1 MRLKV
6 RNSSGQMVPLGSVA
20 QVRETSGPLLLTR
33 YNMYPAAPIRG
44 NAAPGTSTGQ
54 AIALMERLAQQQL
67 PSDLA
72 VEWTEMAYLEI
83 QAGNTA
89 SILFA
94 SAVVMVFLVLAA
106 QYESWALPLAVILV
120 MPMCLLS
127 ALLGVYLAGQ
137 DLSIFTQIGSVVLVG
152 LASKNAILIV
162 ESARRKREVGVSRR
176 EAVLAACRLRLRPI
190 VMTSLAFVL
199 GVLPLAFASGAGAEM
214 QWSLGVT
221 VFCGM
226 IGVIGFGLLFTPVFF
241 DLIDG
246 LSTTRP
252 FNTPLMRWIG
262 SATLDIFALGYVR
275 RFFVSRLRRATATSM
290 QPRNT
295 LTPTTRRPTQS
306 ETATK

>member
-1 MRLKV
+1 
-6 RNSSGQMVPLGSVA
+6 MVPLGSVA

-54 AIALMERLAQQQL
+54 AIARMERLARQQL

-83 QAGNTA
+83 KAGNTA

-106 QYESWALPLAVILV
+106 QYESWGLPLAVILV

-162 ESARRKREVGVSRR
+162 ECARRNREVGVSRR
-176 EAVLAACRLRLRPI
+176 EAVLTACRLRLRPI

-199 GVLPLAFASGAGAEM
+199 GVLPLAFAAGAGAEM

-226 IGVIGFGLLFTPVFF
+226 LGVIGFGLLFTPVFF

-246 LSTTRP
+246 FAATWP
-252 FNTPLMRWIG
+252 FNTKLMRWIG
-262 SATLDIFALGYVR
+262 RVTLAIFAFGFVR
-275 RFFVSRLRRATATSM
+275 RFLIAHLCWPRVVSM

-295 LTPTTRRPTQS
+295 LTPTTCRPAQS